1 MNKLITKL
9 QQGIETCEKRKEDL
23 DGSSFDNL
31 EGVVISANEA
41 KMIIKWLK
49 VLKSLIKMLGK
60 VNL

>member
-41 KMIIKWLK
+41 KMIINWLKILRAIMKWLSK
-49 VLKSLIKMLGK
+49 A
-60 VNL
+60 

>member
-23 DGSSFDNL
+23 GASSFDTL

-41 KMIIKWLK
+41 KLLVKWLK
-49 VLKSLIKMLGK
+49 LLKSLIKMLSK
-60 VNL
+60 A

>member
-1 MNKLITKL
+1 MNKLINKL

-41 KMIIKWLK
+41 KMIIK
-49 VLKSLIKMLGK
+49 
-60 VNL
+60 

>member
-9 QQGIETCEKRKEDL
+9 QQGIETCETRKEDL

-41 KMIIKWLK
+41 KLLVKWLK

-60 VNL
+60 I

>member
-1 MNKLITKL
+1 MNKLINKL
-9 QQGIETCEKRKEDL
+9 QQGIETCEKRKEYL

-41 KMIIKWLK
+41 KLLVKWLK

-60 VNL
+60 I